1 MAVQAVTMHM
11 MSAGPNFPTCPISL
25 KGIEKARQALGNY
38 FMFSTADGIDMPDS
52 IILTILLARKESNAQ
67 NFEQLMLEIGA
78 YCDERLDS
86 ATNAGRVGRRNFLRL
101 IGMLQRL
108 EEASKRI
115 NKLVLFAHGIPG
127 IDTLKML
134 SATWIELNA
143 IKQGLFRELLVED
156 LHASDLLGR
165 MGHKRLTNL
174 LDGLDCISR
183 GTGTLQDIQLRMEQ
197 VERDEK
203 ILVKVV
209 TTIQDAIGTNYGW
222 VAGDGE
228 RDTIKRIVSI
238 ELRHQRLMNGDEIP
252 DKLFDVGLRLAKS
265 SLMYMNTLLPIIV
278 AQGDTRLREEFIRDS
293 GLDRLLVEELEEF
306 WCARE
311 NVPGNRL
318 DSIRSAL

>member
-11 MSAGPNFPTCPISL
+11 KAAGSNLHTHSMPLT
-25 KGIEKARQALGNY
+25 GIEESRRVLANY
-38 FMFSTADGIDMPDS
+38 FMFSTADGVDMPTS
-52 IILTILLARKESNAQ
+52 TILTILLTRKGSDPQ
-67 NFEQLMLEIGA
+67 HFEQLMLEIGA

-86 ATNAGRVGRRNFLRL
+86 VTNAGIIGRKNFLRL
-101 IGMLQRL
+101 IGLLQRL
-108 EEASKRI
+108 EESSKRI

-134 SATWIELNA
+134 SATWNELNA
-143 IKQGLFRELLVED
+143 IKPGLFKELLVEE
-156 LHASDLLGR
+156 LLASDLPGR

-183 GTGTLQDIQLRMEQ
+183 GTGTLQNIQLRMER
-197 VERDEK
+197 VEREEK

-222 VAGDGE
+222 VAGEGE

-238 ELRHQRLMNGDEIP
+238 ELRHQRLLKSDDIP
-252 DKLFDVGLRLAKS
+252 DKMFDVGLRLAKS
-265 SLMYMNTLLPIIV
+265 SLIYMNTLLPIIV
-278 AQGDTRLREEFIRDS
+278 AQSDAGLREEFIRDS

-311 NVPGNRL
+311 KVPGNKL
-318 DSIRSAL
+318 DSIRSVL